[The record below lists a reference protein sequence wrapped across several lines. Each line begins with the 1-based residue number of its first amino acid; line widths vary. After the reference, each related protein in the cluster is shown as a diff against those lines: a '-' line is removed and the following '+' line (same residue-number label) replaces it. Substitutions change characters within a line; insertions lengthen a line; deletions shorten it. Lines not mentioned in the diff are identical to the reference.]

1 MESPGV
7 LEKGKLGGSM
17 VVSAIYPTRVAL
29 ALHSHFQCGKKLF
42 CFSILFWMP
51 HDQLSVTVK
60 GIFSFTQCYH
70 CVILFLSIF
79 FYLPVFESE
88 LSKSI
93 VTP

>member
-42 CFSILFWMP
+42 VFQSFFGCPTTNLVL
-51 HDQLSVTVK
+51 LSRGYFHALNVITV
-60 GIFSFTQCYH
+60 
-70 CVILFLSIF
+70 
-79 FYLPVFESE
+79 
-88 LSKSI
+88 
-93 VTP
+93 